1 MRVVS
6 SPVRQ
11 GLVARGCGK
20 LTGEWSS
27 WLAMAMMRGVFE
39 RMLTMMMRSGWI
51 LLPRRERRACEAT
64 TKKAVVR
71 SAARAGPAR
80 PGGRK
85 VDEWMYVR

>member
-27 WLAMAMMRGVFE
+27 WLAMAMMREVFE
-39 RMLTMMMRSGWI
+39 
-51 LLPRRERRACEAT
+51 
-64 TKKAVVR
+64 
-71 SAARAGPAR
+71 
-80 PGGRK
+80 
-85 VDEWMYVR
+85 